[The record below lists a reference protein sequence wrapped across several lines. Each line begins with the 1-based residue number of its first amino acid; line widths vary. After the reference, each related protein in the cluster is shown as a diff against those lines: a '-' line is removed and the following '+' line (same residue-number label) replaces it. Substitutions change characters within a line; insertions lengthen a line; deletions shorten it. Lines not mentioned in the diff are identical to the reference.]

1 MIRRSIYFFLI
12 LSLFARSAGA
22 QKVKYKDLFIL
33 LNAKQYEQAEPF
45 LKKYL
50 RDNDD
55 NPNAY
60 LFMGTIYH
68 EKATSNDM
76 LLQTD
81 LMLRNMDS
89 AVFFYDKADKGVIEK
104 EINRNEE
111 YYEAYSRRDLRTGKF
126 EIKLSDVKFD
136 LEKRIQGLKDRKE
149 KIKTLVAQYQ
159 NAEAAYGKVRNA
171 FSDIQNS
178 FPGIKEFYLRSDKK
192 LLDELKTI
200 VSRHD
205 TFLIA
210 FNDYKAT
217 AKLLGKTGYNQV
229 LDPVDI
235 QDFKKDG
242 TSPSDFTKDDLKI
255 WDYKRWAVFNL
266 DVIEKQVA
274 PLLEQLISY
283 DIEINKLREK
293 LIKDSVSVKNDLIQ
307 LAAKPLEINLKK
319 FDSDPL
325 PMAVYGMKISELEYT
340 STLIANKPLK
350 DSADVNLRLIGLK
363 SELTAIRKMDSL
375 AGNLLQRN
383 MDLDAENYKHFVVN
397 AYGNL
402 SVLKSLTKGTKDF
415 AEREKLKKD
424 KEWEDTMQALKW
436 IVDGKDSIPLFTDAL
451 QLNYKFKPL
460 IIVEDHFSAGL
471 VFSDSTASGYFY
483 TITSSHT
490 RDVKVNF
497 PVDKVSFRMRN
508 LPVTKGMSS
517 TDGKGQVYFVL
528 LYGESKVG
536 DKFPATL
543 AKIYR
548 SDGLA
553 WSNNYQLEMLP
564 SELLYKTDTGELSI
578 KIYNPS
584 GDSKIMVVDKNGK
597 VLQ

>member
-33 LNAKQYEQAEPF
+33 LNAKQYEQSEPF

-68 EKATSNDM
+68 EKASGNDM

-89 AVFFYDKADKGVIEK
+89 AVFFYDKADKGVTEK

-178 FPGIKEFYLRSDKK
+178 FPGVKEFYLRSDKK

-217 AKLLGKTGYNQV
+217 AKLLGRTGYNQV
-229 LDPVDI
+229 LDPEDI

-307 LAAKPLEINLKK
+307 LAAKPLETNLKK

-325 PMAVYGMKISELEYT
+325 PMAVFGMKISELEYT
-340 STLIANKPLK
+340 STLIANIPLK

-578 KIYNPS
+578 KISNPS
-584 GDSKIMVVDKNGK
+584 GDSKIVVVDKNGK